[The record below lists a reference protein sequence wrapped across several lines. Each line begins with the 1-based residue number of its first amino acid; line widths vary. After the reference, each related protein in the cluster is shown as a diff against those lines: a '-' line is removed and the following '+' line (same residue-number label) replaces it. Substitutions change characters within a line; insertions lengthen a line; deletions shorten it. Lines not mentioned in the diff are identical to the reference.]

1 MTQYN
6 SRSSM
11 ARSRRRSKVT
21 LDKTAKI
28 LLAAFAIVGL
38 LLAIVGGK
46 FVFNLVK
53 GWTLTPLSGAP
64 VGSSSTNASTTTTP
78 GQSLQTKNAPAAA
91 AWDGKSRINIL
102 LLGLDYSDERAA
114 TEGAASRSD
123 TMILI
128 TIDPVSKSLGAL
140 SIRRDL
146 WVNIPGHDYGK
157 INSAYYFGEIENVP
171 GVGGPGLA
179 MQTVEEFL
187 GVPID
192 FYARV
197 DFNTFVKLV
206 DEIGGVPINLTER
219 MLMDPYHTGNPFW
232 QEPGLVVMPGAY
244 ALEYARSRASA
255 QGDIDRGSRQME
267 VITAI
272 WKKITSDNMMPKL
285 IARAP
290 QLYAELS
297 SGVQTNMTLGQA
309 IQMGMLLVQIPRE
322 NFKTYNITYDYCS
335 PETVWTDSG
344 ETYILRPFMD
354 KIRILR
360 DEMFVTNTTAAAPLA
375 IATETG
381 QTVSSGDTVTLAK
394 QENARIEVLNG
405 SSTGGLAEK
414 TASYL
419 TSQGLNVIATGN
431 APEAYTYTTI
441 VLHNATPYTLSYLAS
456 LMGNVPSN
464 RIYNRYEPN
473 GNVDITV
480 YLGSDWAN
488 SNPMP

>member
-1 MTQYN
+1 MTQNN
-6 SRSSM
+6 SRPM
-11 ARSRRRSKVT
+11 ARPKRRSKME
-21 LDKTAKI
+21 LDNSAKI
-28 LLAAFAIVGL
+28 LLAGFAIVGI

-53 GWTLTPLSGAP
+53 GWSVTSLSGAP
-64 VGSSSTNASTTTTP
+64 IGTSNTSNPANTP
-78 GQSLQTKNAPAAA
+78 GNALQTNTAPSAAS
-91 AWDGKSRINIL
+91 WDGKSRINIL

-114 TEGAASRSD
+114 KEGAPSRSD
-123 TMILI
+123 TMILV
-128 TIDPVSKSLGAL
+128 TIDPVSKTLGAL

-146 WVNIPGHDYGK
+146 WVNIPGHDYNK
-157 INSAYYFGEIENVP
+157 INSAHFFGQIDNIP

-206 DEIGGVPINLTER
+206 DEIGGVPINVQEP
-219 MLMDPYHTGNPFW
+219 MLMDPYHTGMPFW
-232 QEPGLVVMPGAY
+232 QPAGWATMPGAY
-244 ALEYARSRASA
+244 ALEYARHRDDASG
-255 QGDIDRGSRQME
+255 GDVGRGSRQME
-267 VITAI
+267 VIQAI
-272 WKKITSDNMMPKL
+272 FKRIMDWNLMPKL

-290 QLYAELS
+290 ALYAELS
-297 SGVQTNMTLGQA
+297 SGVQTNLTLGQA
-309 IQMGMLLVQIPRE
+309 IQLGLLMTKIPQE

-335 PETVWTDSG
+335 PEMVWTSTG

-360 DEMFVTNTTAAAPLA
+360 DEIFVNGTTAAAPAAL
-375 IATETG
+375 ATESGQPATG
-381 QTVSSGDTVTLAK
+381 DPLSLAK
-394 QENARIEVLNG
+394 AENARIEVLNG
-405 SSTGGLAEK
+405 SSAGGLADK

-431 APEAYTYTTI
+431 ASEGYTYTTI
-441 VLHNATPYTLSYLAS
+441 VLHNATPYTLSYLAQ
-456 LMGNVPSN
+456 LMGNIPNN

-488 SNPMP
+488 SNPMPN

>member
-6 SRSSM
+6 SRPM
-11 ARSRRRSKVT
+11 AHTRRRSKMQ
-21 LDKTAKI
+21 LDNTAKI
-28 LLAAFAIVGL
+28 LLAGFAIVGI

-46 FVFNLVK
+46 FVYNLVK
-53 GWTLTPLSGAP
+53 GWSLTPLSGAP
-64 VGSSSTNASTTTTP
+64 VGSGTTSNSANTP
-78 GQSLQTKNAPAAA
+78 GNPMQTNNAPAAA

-114 TEGAASRSD
+114 TEGSASRSD
-123 TMILI
+123 TMILV
-128 TIDPVSKSLGAL
+128 TIDPVSKTLGAL
-140 SIRRDL
+140 SLRRDL

-157 INSAYYFGEIENVP
+157 INSAHYFGQIDNIP

-206 DEIGGVPINLTER
+206 DEIGGVPINVQEP
-219 MLMDPYHTGNPFW
+219 MLMDPYHTGMPFW
-232 QEPGLVVMPGAY
+232 QPAGWATMPGAY
-244 ALEYARSRASA
+244 ALEYARNRSTSG
-255 QGDIDRGSRQME
+255 GDIDRGSRQME
-267 VITAI
+267 VIKAI
-272 WKKITSDNMMPKL
+272 FNRIMDWNLMPQL
-285 IARAP
+285 IAKAP
-290 QLYAELS
+290 TLYAELS

-309 IQMGMLLVQIPRE
+309 IQLGLLMTKIPQD

-335 PETVWTDSG
+335 PEMVWTDTG

-360 DEMFVTNTTAAAPLA
+360 DEIFVNSTTAAAPMA
-375 IATETG
+375 IATQTG
-381 QTVSSGDTVTLAK
+381 QQVSGDPLTLAK
-394 QENARIEVLNG
+394 AENARIEVLNG
-405 SSTGGLAEK
+405 SSTSGLADR
-414 TASYL
+414 TSTYL

-431 APEAYTYTTI
+431 ASEAYTYTTI
-441 VLHNATPYTLSYLAS
+441 VLHNATPYTLSYLS
-456 LMGNVPSN
+456 QLMGNIPSN

-488 SNPMP
+488 SNPMPN